1 MPIAG
6 VIAEYNPF
14 HNGHKYLID
23 KVKELSDADKI
34 IALMSGNFTQRG
46 VPAMADKYTRAESAI
61 LGGVDTVFE
70 LPCLYATGSAR
81 DFATGAVGIFEKMKI
96 VDYLVFGAEDP
107 EPELF
112 DAIADILAN
121 EPEEYKTILNK
132 QLSKGQSYPIASQ
145 FSIEEYVKKHKLEG
159 FPNAKKIHEIIQ
171 KPNNIL
177 AISYLIS
184 LKNLG
189 SKIKPIIVKR
199 CDEGYL
205 NVALSGKYSS
215 AASIRMA
222 LEGGEDVST
231 YVPSK
236 CLKPY
241 KKYLDLPLPS
251 PDWLSPYI
259 AARLIYD
266 RNLPPEISQ
275 LDQIMDMTPDL
286 LNRLRKSPLPTRHLE
301 LSDYLKTRNLT
312 MTRVSRVII
321 HLLLGIRNDDRLMSR
336 EDGYSEY
343 INLLAL
349 KKTSSEIL
357 NQLKNE
363 SELTIIN
370 KKSEFVPE
378 TKLGERLWQ
387 LDKLATDLYNQ
398 LIYENIN
405 LRLHNEL
412 TCSVRTV

>member
-23 KVKELSDADKI
+23 KAKELTGADKI

-61 LGGVDTVFE
+61 LGGVDLVFE

-81 DFATGAVGIFEKMKI
+81 DFASGAIGIFEKMQI
-96 VDYLVFGAEDP
+96 IDYLIFGAEDP

-112 DAIADILAN
+112 NQIAEILAN
-121 EPEEYKTILNK
+121 EPEEYKTILTK
-132 QLSKGQSYPIASQ
+132 QMAKGQSYPLASQ
-145 FSIEEYVKKHKLEG
+145 FSIEEYVKKHKING
-159 FPNAKKIHEIIQ
+159 FPNAKKIHEILQ

-177 AISYLIS
+177 AISYITS
-184 LKNLG
+184 LLKLN

-205 NVALSGKYSS
+205 NVSLSGKYSS

-241 KKYLDLPLPS
+241 KKYMDLPLPE

-259 AARLIYD
+259 ASRLIYD
-266 RNLPPEISQ
+266 RNLPPEITE
-275 LDQIMDMTPDL
+275 LDQVMDMTPDF
-286 LNRLRKSPLPTRHLE
+286 LNRLRKASLPTRHVE
-301 LSDYLKTRNLT
+301 LSDYLKTRNIT

-321 HLLLGIRNDDRLMSR
+321 HLLLGIKTTDRTMSK
-336 EDGYSEY
+336 EGGYSEY

-349 KKTSSEIL
+349 KKTSSDLI
-357 NQLKNE
+357 NQLEEK

-370 KKSEFVPE
+370 KKSEFEPE
-378 TKLGERLWQ
+378 TELGARLWQ
-387 LDKLATDLYNQ
+387 LDKLATDFYNQ

-405 LRLHNEL
+405 IRLHNEL
-412 TCSVRTV
+412 TSSVRTV

>member
-1 MPIAG
+1 MPVAG

-23 KVKELSDADKI
+23 KAKDLTNADKI

-61 LGGVDTVFE
+61 LGGVDAVFE

-81 DFATGAVGIFEKMKI
+81 DFATGAVGIFDKMKI
-96 VDYLVFGAEDP
+96 VDYLIFGAEDP

-112 DAIADILAN
+112 DAIAEILAN

-132 QLSKGQSYPIASQ
+132 QLAKGQSYPTASQ

-159 FPNAKKIHEIIQ
+159 FPDNKKVHEILQ

-177 AISYLIS
+177 AISYLIALIKLNS
-184 LKNLG
+184 N
-189 SKIKPIIVKR
+189 IKPIIVKR

-222 LEGGEDVST
+222 LEGGIDVST

-241 KKYLDLPLPS
+241 KKYMDLPLPS

-259 AARLIYD
+259 ASRLIYD

-275 LDQIMDMTPDL
+275 LEQIMDMTPDL

-301 LSDYLKTRNLT
+301 LSDYLKTRNIT

-321 HLLLGIRNDDRLMSR
+321 HLLLGIQNSDRSMSSNG
-336 EDGYSEY
+336 GYSEY

-349 KKTSSEIL
+349 KKTSSDII
-357 NQLKNE
+357 KNINDK

-370 KKSEFVPE
+370 KKSEFEPQTE
-378 TKLGERLWQ
+378 LGERLWQ

-412 TCSVRTV
+412 TSSVRTI